1 MGGEDFFAG
10 TNDEVLTLLGRLE
23 TRERR
28 APLAI
33 SAGSGRRFDG
43 AELDAHLRARM
54 GLAEDGGVTGLED
67 GVVGEEGDQLE
78 LSGRNER
85 GAAKHEECEAG

>member
-1 MGGEDFFAG
+1 
-10 TNDEVLTLLGRLE
+10 
-23 TRERR
+23 
-28 APLAI
+28 
-33 SAGSGRRFDG
+33 
-43 AELDAHLRARM
+43 M